1 MSSATR
7 PLIAFVDDEPMVLTA
22 LKRSLRSRAKDWDM
36 IFFPSAEA
44 FWDVRSDDWP
54 DVAVLDLTMPG
65 WSGLDLATRMREA
78 GAQTRCIMLTGNAS
92 LQDAMG
98 FINAASVFRY
108 YMKPCE
114 PEVLGD
120 AVEAALADAR
130 ARGSAPAPDTP
141 TTTSAESLLADRLS
155 IGTVVLDA
163 DQAVSFVNKIGLK
176 ILSGGGALSQDG
188 ARKLRTNTVETARAL
203 DATIKAAAETGETGF
218 VALADAEGGSTL
230 HVTVCGDP
238 DSPGT
243 AGVTLFISDPDLT
256 RYPTATTLAQLFALT
271 GSESRLVEQLV
282 RGLSLEEAAEVNGLK
297 ISSART
303 YLKAIFQ
310 KMGVVR
316 QAELV
321 QKALTTS
328 ASVVRADEE

>member
-1 MSSATR
+1 
-7 PLIAFVDDEPMVLTA
+7 MVLDA
-22 LKRSLRSRAKDWDM
+22 LKRSLRSRGRDWDM

-92 LQDAMG
+92 LKDAMA
-98 FINAASVFRY
+98 FINEASVFRY

-114 PEVLGD
+114 PEILGA

-130 ARGSAPAPDTP
+130 ERDTAATP
-141 TTTSAESLLADRLS
+141 SDGAVADAESLLADRLS

-163 DQAVSFVNKIGLK
+163 NQAVSFVNKIGLK
-176 ILSGGGALSQDG
+176 ILGGGGALSQDG
-188 ARKLRTNTVETARAL
+188 ARRLRTNNPETARML
-203 DATIKAAAETGETGF
+203 DAAIAAAAQTGETGF
-218 VALADAEGGSTL
+218 VALSDAEGGRTL
-230 HVTVCGDP
+230 HATICGDP

-256 RYPTATTLAQLFALT
+256 RYPTAATLAQLFGLT

-282 RGLSLEEAAEVNGLK
+282 RGLSLEEAAEINGLK

-328 ASVVRADEE
+328 ASIVRADEE

>member
-1 MSSATR
+1 MSSVTR
-7 PLIAFVDDEPMVLTA
+7 PLIAFVDDEPMVLDA

-92 LQDAMG
+92 LKDAMG
-98 FINAASVFRY
+98 FINEASVFRY
-108 YMKPCE
+108 YMKPCA
-114 PEVLGD
+114 PEVLGA
-120 AVEAALADAR
+120 AVDAALADAR
-130 ARGSAPAPDTP
+130 ERSATPATDGPARTD
-141 TTTSAESLLADRLS
+141 AESLLADRLS

-163 DQAVSFVNKIGLK
+163 DQGVSFVNKIGLK
-176 ILSGGGALSQDG
+176 ILGGSGALSQDG
-188 ARKLRTNTVETARAL
+188 ARRLRAGSPDSARAL
-203 DATIKAAAETGETGF
+203 DAAIRAAAETGETGF
-218 VALADAEGGSTL
+218 VALPDTAGGSTL

-238 DSPGT
+238 QSLGT

-256 RYPTATTLAQLFALT
+256 RYPTADTLSRLFALT

-282 RGLSLEEAAEVNGLK
+282 RGLSLEEAAEANGLK

-328 ASVVRADEE
+328 ASVVRADQD

>member
-7 PLIAFVDDEPMVLTA
+7 PLIAFVDDEPMVLNA

-92 LQDAMG
+92 LKDAMA
-98 FINAASVFRY
+98 FINEAAVFRY

-114 PEVLGD
+114 PEVLGS
-120 AVEAALADAR
+120 AVDAALADAR
-130 ARGSAPAPDTP
+130 ERRAAPAADGPALGG
-141 TTTSAESLLADRLS
+141 AESLLADRLS

-176 ILSGGGALSQDG
+176 ILGGSGALSQDG
-188 ARKLRTNTVETARAL
+188 ARRLRTGNPDSARAL
-203 DATIKAAAETGETGF
+203 DAAIRTAAETGETGF
-218 VALADAEGGSTL
+218 VALPDAAGGNTL

-238 DSPGT
+238 ARPGT
-243 AGVTLFISDPDLT
+243 DGVTLFVSDPALT
-256 RYPTATTLAQLFALT
+256 RYPTAATLSQLFSLT

-282 RGLSLEEAAEVNGLK
+282 RGQSLEEAAEACGLK

-328 ASVVRADEE
+328 ASVVRSDEE